1 MNNFS
6 NIEKNK
12 ILNLKIKEMKELISS
27 GEINS
32 EELVSIHIDQIEKFD
47 SKTNAVCTFTPDFAL
62 ENARKIDKNK
72 DYNKPL
78 SGIPILIKDLN
89 KTAGI
94 RTTMGSRIYS
104 DFIPKD
110 DDLVVQKIKESG
122 ALILG
127 KSNVPEF
134 GAGSHTF
141 NDVFKTTFNPYD
153 LSKTAGGSSG
163 GAGVALAMRMVP
175 MAQGSDMGG
184 SLRNPAAWNNVV
196 GFRTSIGTIPQLPAD
211 ITYNMMSV
219 NGPMARNIDDLSI
232 LLSCMAG
239 YDNRIG
245 NSINE
250 PSERFLDIKLPDPKK
265 IKIAFTHNL
274 GIYPVS
280 QEIKEAFSSSIEIF
294 SKIGFIMEESF
305 PNLENVDNV
314 FQTYRAYTYADAHK
328 EHIVK
333 NRNLMKDTIIWNVEK
348 GLELKGTDLAL
359 AESQRSVIDQN
370 IAEFFEKYDFLVL
383 PSTSVLPFDK
393 NIEYIKEIDGVE
405 LETYIDW
412 MGLCY
417 AITATGCPSISIP
430 GGFIKGLPT
439 GIQIVGKKLDDLN
452 VLRIAKIFE
461 EETNFYKIQPNIINK
476 ENDGD

>member
-6 NIEKNK
+6 NLDKNN
-12 ILNLKIKEMKELISS
+12 ILNLNIKEMRKLIIS
-27 GEINS
+27 GDISS
-32 EELVSIHIDQIEKFD
+32 EELVNIHIDQINKFD

-62 ENARKIDKNK
+62 NIAREQDKSK
-72 DYNKPL
+72 KFDQPL

-89 KTAGI
+89 KTEGI

-104 DFIPKD
+104 DFIPEE
-110 DDLVVQKIKESG
+110 DDLVVKKIKDSG

-127 KSNVPEF
+127 KSNTPEF

-141 NDVFKTTFNPYD
+141 NDVFETTLNPYD

-175 MAQGSDMGG
+175 VAQGSDMGG

-196 GFRTSIGTIPQLPAD
+196 GFRTSIGTVPQLPAD

-219 NGPMARNIDDLSI
+219 NGPMARNIDDLSV

-250 PSERFLDIKLPDPKK
+250 PSERFLDLKLPDPKK
-265 IKIAFTHNL
+265 IKIAYTNDL

-280 QEIKEAFSSSIEIF
+280 QDIKEAFNKSIEIF
-294 SKIGFIMEESF
+294 SKLGFIMEEAF
-305 PNLENVDNV
+305 PDLENVDNI
-314 FQTYRAYTYADAHK
+314 FQTYRAYTFANAHK

-333 NRNLMKDTIIWNVEK
+333 NRDLMKDTLIWNVEK
-348 GLELKGTDLAL
+348 GLELKATDLAL
-359 AESQRSVIDQN
+359 AESQRSVLDQN
-370 IAEFFEKYDFLVL
+370 IAGFFEKYDFLVL

-461 EETNFYKIQPNIINK
+461 DETNFYKIQPNIIEK
-476 ENDGD
+476 GE

>member
-6 NIEKNK
+6 NLDKNN
-12 ILNLKIKEMKELISS
+12 ILNLNIKEMRKLIIS
-27 GEINS
+27 GDISS
-32 EELVSIHIDQIEKFD
+32 EELVNIHIDQINKFD

-62 ENARKIDKNK
+62 NIAREQDKSK
-72 DYNKPL
+72 KFDQPL

-89 KTAGI
+89 KTEGI

-104 DFIPKD
+104 DFIPKE
-110 DDLVVQKIKESG
+110 DDLVVKKIKDSG

-127 KSNVPEF
+127 KSNTPEF

-141 NDVFKTTFNPYD
+141 NDVFETTLNPYD

-175 MAQGSDMGG
+175 VAQGSDMGG

-196 GFRTSIGTIPQLPAD
+196 GFRTSIGTVPQLPAD

-219 NGPMARNIDDLSI
+219 NGPMARNIDDLSV

-250 PSERFLDIKLPDPKK
+250 PSERFLDLKLPDPKK
-265 IKIAFTHNL
+265 IKIAYTNDL

-280 QEIKEAFSSSIEIF
+280 QDIKEAFNKSIEIF
-294 SKIGFIMEESF
+294 SKLGFIMEEAF
-305 PNLENVDNV
+305 PDLENVDNI
-314 FQTYRAYTYADAHK
+314 FQTYRAYTFANAHK

-333 NRNLMKDTIIWNVEK
+333 NRDLMKDTLIWNVEK
-348 GLELKGTDLAL
+348 GLELKATDLAL
-359 AESQRSVIDQN
+359 AESQRSVLDQN
-370 IAEFFEKYDFLVL
+370 IAAFFEKYDFLVL

-461 EETNFYKIQPNIINK
+461 DETNFYKIQPNIIEK
-476 ENDGD
+476 GE

>member
-1 MNNFS
+1 MTNFS
-6 NIEKNK
+6 NSEKK
-12 ILNLKIKEMKELISS
+12 IVLNHNIKKMKNMLLS
-27 GEINS
+27 GDITS
-32 EELVSIHIDQIEKFD
+32 EELVNIHADQIDKFD
-47 SKTNAVCTFTPDFAL
+47 SKTNAICTFSLDFAL
-62 ENARKIDKNK
+62 DNARKIDKTK

-94 RTTMGSRIYS
+94 RTTMGSRIYK
-104 DFIPKD
+104 DFIPD
-110 DDLVVQKIKESG
+110 EDDLVVKKIKKSG

-127 KSNVPEF
+127 KSNTPEF

-141 NDVFKTTFNPYD
+141 NDVFKTTYNPFD

-175 MAQGSDMGG
+175 IAQGSDMGG

-219 NGPMARNIDDLSI
+219 NGPMARNVEDLSI

-250 PSERFLDIKLPDPKK
+250 SSERFLDLKLPDPKN
-265 IKIAFTHNL
+265 IKIAFSHNL

-280 QEIKEAFSSSIEIF
+280 KDIKEAFGNSIEIF
-294 SKIGFIMEESF
+294 SKLGFEMEESF
-305 PNLENVDNV
+305 PNLENVDNI
-314 FQTYRAYTYADAHK
+314 FQTYRAYTFANAHK

-333 NRNLMKDTIIWNVEK
+333 NRDLMKETLIWNVEK
-348 GLELKGTDLAL
+348 GLELKATDLSL
-359 AESQRSVIDQN
+359 AESQRSIVDQN
-370 IAEFFEKYDFLVL
+370 IAEFFEKYDYLVL

-393 NIEYIKEIDGVE
+393 NIEYVEEIDGVK

-461 EETNFYKIQPNIINK
+461 QETNFYKIKPKIIN
-476 ENDGD
+476 EGE

>member
-6 NIEKNK
+6 NLDKNN
-12 ILNLKIKEMKELISS
+12 ILNLNIKEMRKLIIS
-27 GEINS
+27 GDISS
-32 EELVSIHIDQIEKFD
+32 EELVNIHIDQINKFD

-62 ENARKIDKNK
+62 NIAREQDKSK
-72 DYNKPL
+72 KFDQPL

-89 KTAGI
+89 KTEGI

-104 DFIPKD
+104 DFIPKE
-110 DDLVVQKIKESG
+110 DDLVVKKIKDSG

-127 KSNVPEF
+127 KSNTPEF

-141 NDVFKTTFNPYD
+141 NDVFETTLNPYD

-175 MAQGSDMGG
+175 VAQGSDMGG

-196 GFRTSIGTIPQLPAD
+196 GFRTSIGTVPQLPAD

-219 NGPMARNIDDLSI
+219 NGPMARNIDDLSV

-250 PSERFLDIKLPDPKK
+250 PSERFLDLKLPDPKK
-265 IKIAFTHNL
+265 IKIAYTNDL

-280 QEIKEAFSSSIEIF
+280 QDIKKAFNKSIEIF
-294 SKIGFIMEESF
+294 SKLGFIMEEAF
-305 PNLENVDNV
+305 PDLENVDNI
-314 FQTYRAYTYADAHK
+314 FQTYRAYTFANAHK

-333 NRNLMKDTIIWNVEK
+333 NRDLMKDTLIWNVEK
-348 GLELKGTDLAL
+348 GLELKATDLAL
-359 AESQRSVIDQN
+359 AESQRSVLDQN
-370 IAEFFEKYDFLVL
+370 IAGFFEKYDFLVL

-461 EETNFYKIQPNIINK
+461 DETNFYKIQPNIIEK
-476 ENDGD
+476 GE

>member
-6 NIEKNK
+6 NLDKNN
-12 ILNLKIKEMKELISS
+12 ILNLNIKEMRKLIIS
-27 GEINS
+27 GDISS
-32 EELVSIHIDQIEKFD
+32 EELVNIHIDQINKFD

-62 ENARKIDKNK
+62 NIAREQDKSK
-72 DYNKPL
+72 KFDQPL

-89 KTAGI
+89 KTEGI

-104 DFIPKD
+104 DFIPKE
-110 DDLVVQKIKESG
+110 DDLVVKKIKDSG

-127 KSNVPEF
+127 KSNTPEF

-141 NDVFKTTFNPYD
+141 NDVFETTLNPYD

-175 MAQGSDMGG
+175 VAQGSDMGG

-196 GFRTSIGTIPQLPAD
+196 GFRTSIGTVPQLPAD

-219 NGPMARNIDDLSI
+219 NGPMARNIDDLSV

-250 PSERFLDIKLPDPKK
+250 PSERFLDLKLPDPKK
-265 IKIAFTHNL
+265 IKIAYTNDL

-280 QEIKEAFSSSIEIF
+280 QDIKEAFNKSIEIF
-294 SKIGFIMEESF
+294 SKLGFIMEEAF
-305 PNLENVDNV
+305 PDLENVDNI
-314 FQTYRAYTYADAHK
+314 FQTYRAYTFANAHK

-333 NRNLMKDTIIWNVEK
+333 NRDLMKDTLIWNVEK
-348 GLELKGTDLAL
+348 GLELKATDLAL
-359 AESQRSVIDQN
+359 AESQRSVLDQN
-370 IAEFFEKYDFLVL
+370 IAGFFEKYDFLVL

-461 EETNFYKIQPNIINK
+461 DETNFYKIQPNIIEK
-476 ENDGD
+476 GE

>member
-6 NIEKNK
+6 NLDKNN
-12 ILNLKIKEMKELISS
+12 ILNLNIKEMRKLIIS
-27 GEINS
+27 GDISS
-32 EELVSIHIDQIEKFD
+32 EELVNIHIDQINKFD

-62 ENARKIDKNK
+62 NIAREQDKSK
-72 DYNKPL
+72 KFDQPL

-89 KTAGI
+89 KTEGI

-104 DFIPKD
+104 DFIPKE
-110 DDLVVQKIKESG
+110 DDLVVKKIKDSG

-127 KSNVPEF
+127 KSNTPEF

-141 NDVFKTTFNPYD
+141 NDVFETTLNPYD

-175 MAQGSDMGG
+175 VAQGSDMGG

-196 GFRTSIGTIPQLPAD
+196 GFRTSIGTVPQLPAD

-219 NGPMARNIDDLSI
+219 NGPMARNIDDLSV

-265 IKIAFTHNL
+265 IKIAYTNDL

-280 QEIKEAFSSSIEIF
+280 QDIKEAFNKSIEIF
-294 SKIGFIMEESF
+294 SKLGFIMEEAF
-305 PNLENVDNV
+305 PDLENVDNI
-314 FQTYRAYTYADAHK
+314 FQTYRAYTFANAHK

-333 NRNLMKDTIIWNVEK
+333 NRDLMKDTLIWNVEK
-348 GLELKGTDLAL
+348 GLELKATDLAL
-359 AESQRSVIDQN
+359 AESQRSVLDQN
-370 IAEFFEKYDFLVL
+370 IAGFFEKYDFLVL

-461 EETNFYKIQPNIINK
+461 DETNFYKIQPNIIEK
-476 ENDGD
+476 GE

>member
-6 NIEKNK
+6 NLDKNN
-12 ILNLKIKEMKELISS
+12 ILNLNIKEMRKLIIS
-27 GEINS
+27 GDISS
-32 EELVSIHIDQIEKFD
+32 EELVNIHIDQINKFD

-62 ENARKIDKNK
+62 NIAREQDKSK
-72 DYNKPL
+72 KFDQPL

-89 KTAGI
+89 KTEGI

-104 DFIPKD
+104 DFIPEE
-110 DDLVVQKIKESG
+110 DDLVVKKIKDSG

-127 KSNVPEF
+127 KSNTPEF

-141 NDVFKTTFNPYD
+141 NDVFETTLNPYD

-175 MAQGSDMGG
+175 VAQGSDMGG

-196 GFRTSIGTIPQLPAD
+196 GFRTSIGTVPQLPAD

-219 NGPMARNIDDLSI
+219 NGPMARNIDDLSV

-250 PSERFLDIKLPDPKK
+250 PSERFLDLKLPDPKK
-265 IKIAFTHNL
+265 IKIAYTNDL

-280 QEIKEAFSSSIEIF
+280 QDIKEAFNKSIEIF
-294 SKIGFIMEESF
+294 SKLGFIMEETF
-305 PNLENVDNV
+305 PDLENVDNI
-314 FQTYRAYTYADAHK
+314 FQTYRAYTFANAHK

-333 NRNLMKDTIIWNVEK
+333 NRDLMKDTLIWNVEK
-348 GLELKGTDLAL
+348 GLELKATDLAL
-359 AESQRSVIDQN
+359 AESQRSVLDQN
-370 IAEFFEKYDFLVL
+370 IAGFFEKYDFLVL

-461 EETNFYKIQPNIINK
+461 DETNFYKIQPNIIEK
-476 ENDGD
+476 GE

>member
-6 NIEKNK
+6 NLDKNN
-12 ILNLKIKEMKELISS
+12 ILNLNIKEMRKLIIS
-27 GEINS
+27 GDISS
-32 EELVSIHIDQIEKFD
+32 EELVNIHIDQINKFD

-62 ENARKIDKNK
+62 NIAREQDKSK
-72 DYNKPL
+72 KFDQPL

-89 KTAGI
+89 KTEGI

-104 DFIPKD
+104 DFIPKE
-110 DDLVVQKIKESG
+110 DDLVVKKIKDSG

-127 KSNVPEF
+127 KSNTPEF

-141 NDVFKTTFNPYD
+141 NDVFETTLNPYD

-163 GAGVALAMRMVP
+163 GAGAALAMRMVP
-175 MAQGSDMGG
+175 VAQGSDMGG

-196 GFRTSIGTIPQLPAD
+196 GFRTSIGTVPQLPAD

-219 NGPMARNIDDLSI
+219 NGPMARNIDDLSV

-250 PSERFLDIKLPDPKK
+250 PSERFLDLKLPDPKK
-265 IKIAFTHNL
+265 IKIAYTNDL

-280 QEIKEAFSSSIEIF
+280 QDIKEAFNKSIEIF
-294 SKIGFIMEESF
+294 SKLGFIMEEAF
-305 PNLENVDNV
+305 PDLENVDNI
-314 FQTYRAYTYADAHK
+314 FQTYRAYTFANAHK

-333 NRNLMKDTIIWNVEK
+333 NRDLMKDTLIWNVEK
-348 GLELKGTDLAL
+348 GLELKATDLAL
-359 AESQRSVIDQN
+359 AESQRSVLDQN
-370 IAEFFEKYDFLVL
+370 IAGFFEKYDFLVL

-461 EETNFYKIQPNIINK
+461 DETNFYKIQPNIIEK
-476 ENDGD
+476 GE